1 MAKFNPDLWPASWIL
16 SLIAEDC
23 VWKFYHS
30 REWKRFRRE
39 ILRTQP
45 HRCYLCERKK
55 PARLTPLRMPW
66 EKPTGPN
73 DKRPVA
79 IVHHVNEIR
88 NRPDLALSELDERGR
103 RNVIVICPSCHWDEH
118 HKRNVLSQKIP
129 ERW

>member
-1 MAKFNPDLWPASWIL
+1 MAKYNPDLWPARWIL
-16 SLIAEDC
+16 SLIASDNLQA
-23 VWKFYHS
+23 FYHS
-30 REWKRFRRE
+30 RYWNNFRIT
-39 ILRTQP
+39 ILRTHP

-66 EKPTGPN
+66 EKPKGPN

-88 NRPDLALSELDERGR
+88 KRPDLALSELDERGR
-103 RNVIVICPSCHWDEH
+103 RNVIVICPACHWGEH
-118 HKRNVLSQKIP
+118 HKRNELMQIIP